1 MKSNIF
7 KYIFIIFVIIIVIV
21 AFFVIRN
28 NENEQQAGEETA
40 TNTNEEIV
48 KEIRL
53 GMAQCDTL
61 NPLLT
66 TNKNVQDITKLVY
79 EPLVDI
85 SSDYKAI
92 PALSTE
98 WAKQDATTYII
109 KLRENV
115 KWSNGERFTSADV
128 QFTYDKLKE
137 NSSIYSSNLEHVT
150 MLEVVDDYTV
160 KMYLDQEIPFFE
172 YYLTFPILSKTFY
185 DTQDYYNTGIVPVG
199 TGKYK
204 VDSVQ
209 ENFITLTKN
218 INWWDRDT
226 EITIEKINVNVYDS
240 VGELYNAFK
249 LGNVDLVSTSNTNIQ
264 EYIGTIGYSTKEIK
278 GREHDFIVLN
288 TQNEL
293 LANQEVRKAISYSI
307 DKNNIVSNVFQ
318 NKYYTSSFPLDYGS
332 WVYQEQDASSGYNP
346 EQANQLLSENGWSY
360 RRGTW
365 QKTINRRTRRIEL
378 NLIVKASNSTQISV
392 AENIKTQLANQGII
406 INIQQYSDEQYNI
419 AIKNKSYDM
428 ILCSMNLSPNLD
440 MSLFFGDGNLANYT
454 NEEVTNLMNE
464 VKNTTD
470 EETIKKDYVRLAEIY
485 KTDIP
490 YISLYTNKYT
500 IAYNTELVGEINS
513 NWFNPFCGIE
523 TWYK

>member
-1 MKSNIF
+1 MKSNVF

-28 NENEQQAGEETA
+28 NENEQQTEEET
-40 TNTNEEIV
+40 TSVDEEILR
-48 KEIRL
+48 EIRL
-53 GMAQCDTL
+53 GIAQCDTL

-66 TNKNVQDITKLVY
+66 NNKNVQDITKLIY

-85 SSDYKAI
+85 SSDYKAT
-92 PALSTE
+92 PALATE

-128 QFTYDKLKE
+128 QFTYDRLKE

-160 KMYLDQEIPFFE
+160 KMYLDQEVPFFE

-185 DTQDYYNTGIVPVG
+185 DTQDYNDLNIVPVG
-199 TGKYK
+199 TGKY
-204 VDSVQ
+204 VVNNVQ
-209 ENFITLTKN
+209 ENYITLTKN
-218 INWWDRDT
+218 TNWWDRDT
-226 EITIEKINVNVYDS
+226 ELSLEKITVNIYDS

-249 LGNVDLVSTSNTNIQ
+249 LGNVDLVSTDNTNIQ

-278 GREHDFIVLN
+278 GRTHDFLVLN
-288 TQNEL
+288 TQNTL
-293 LANQEVRKAISYSI
+293 LANQEVRRAISYSI

-360 RRGTW
+360 RNSYW
-365 QKTINRRTRRIEL
+365 QKTISGRTQRIDL
-378 NLIVKASNSTQISV
+378 NLIVKASDATQVAV
-392 AENIKTQLANQGII
+392 AENIRDQLVNQGIRI
-406 INIQQYSDEQYNI
+406 TIQQYADEQYSR
-419 AIKNKSYDM
+419 AIQNKSYDI
-428 ILCSMNLSPNLD
+428 ILCSMNLSPNPD
-440 MSLFFGDGNLANYT
+440 MSLFFGDNNLANYA

-464 VKNTTD
+464 IKNTTD
-470 EETIKKDYVRLAEIY
+470 ETTIKNDYTRLAEIY

-500 IAYNTELVGEINS
+500 IAYNTELVGEMNS
-513 NWFNPFCGIE
+513 NWFNPLCGIE

>member
-7 KYIFIIFVIIIVIV
+7 KYVFIIFVIMIVII
-21 AFFVIRN
+21 AIFIIRN
-28 NENEQQAGEETA
+28 NENKTETGEETPE
-40 TNTNEEIV
+40 TSNQEIV
-48 KEIRL
+48 REIRL
-53 GMAQCDTL
+53 GIAQCDTL

-66 TNKNVQDITKLVY
+66 NNKNVQDITKLIY

-85 SSDYKAI
+85 SSDYKATSQL
-92 PALSTE
+92 ATE

-115 KWSNGERFTSADV
+115 KWSDGERFTSADV
-128 QFTYDKLKE
+128 QFTYDRLKE

-150 MLEVVDDYTV
+150 MLEIVDDYTV
-160 KMYLDQEIPFFE
+160 KMYLDQEVPFFE

-209 ENFITLTKN
+209 ENYITLIKN
-218 INWWDRDT
+218 TNWWNRD
-226 EITIEKINVNVYDS
+226 IALSLEKINVNVYDS

-249 LGNVDLVSTSNTNIQ
+249 LGNVDIVSTDNNHIQ
-264 EYIGTIGYSTKEIK
+264 DYIGTIGYSTKEIK

-293 LANQEVRKAISYSI
+293 LSKEEVRKAISYSI

-332 WVYQEQDASSGYNP
+332 WAYQEQEVSAGYNP

-360 RRGTW
+360 RNGYW
-365 QKTINRRTRRIEL
+365 QKTENRKTQRTEL
-378 NLIVKASNSTQISV
+378 NLIVKASNSNQVTV
-392 AENIKTQLANQGII
+392 AENIKTQLEAQGIR
-406 INIQQYSDEQYNI
+406 INIQQYADAQYNI
-419 AIKNKSYDM
+419 AIQNKSYDM
-428 ILCSMNLSPNLD
+428 ILCSMNVSPNPD
-440 MSLFFGDGNLANYT
+440 MSLFFGENNLANY
-454 NEEVTNLMNE
+454 MNDE
-464 VKNTTD
+464 IASIMDELKNTTD
-470 EETIKKDYVRLAEIY
+470 EETIKNDYARLAEIY
-485 KTDIP
+485 KNNVP

>member
-7 KYIFIIFVIIIVIV
+7 KYLSIIFVVIIVVV
-21 AFFVIRN
+21 AFSIIRN
-28 NENEQQAGEETA
+28 NEE
-40 TNTNEEIV
+40 EEITQEDTV
-48 KEIRL
+48 TSDDEIVREIRL
-53 GMAQCDTL
+53 GIAQYDTL

-66 TNKNVQDITKLVY
+66 NNKNVQDITKLIF

-85 SSDYKAI
+85 SSDYKAT
-92 PALSTE
+92 PLLATE
-98 WAKQDATTYII
+98 WAKQDDTTYII

-115 KWSNGERFTSADV
+115 KWSNGERFTAEDV

-150 MLEVVDDYTV
+150 ALEIVDDYTV

-185 DTQDYYNTGIVPVG
+185 DTQDYNDTSIIPVG

-204 VDSVQ
+204 VEGTE
-209 ENFITLTKN
+209 ENYITLTKN
-218 INWWDRDT
+218 SNWWDRDT
-226 EITIEKINVNVYDS
+226 ELSLEKITVNIYDS
-240 VGELYNAFK
+240 IGELYNAFK
-249 LGNVDLVSTSNTNIQ
+249 MGNVDMVNTNNTNIQ
-264 EYIGTIGYSTKEIK
+264 EYIGTIGYSTKDIK

-288 TQNEL
+288 TQNSL
-293 LANQEVRKAISYSI
+293 LSRQEVRRAISYSI

-332 WVYQEQDASSGYNP
+332 WVYQEQEVSSGYNP

-360 RRGTW
+360 RNGYW
-365 QKTINRRTRRIEL
+365 QKTENRITQRIEL
-378 NLIVKASNSTQISV
+378 NLIVKASNSSQITV
-392 AENIKTQLANQGII
+392 AQNIKTQLENQGIR

-419 AIKNKSYDM
+419 AIQNKAYDM
-428 ILCSMNLSPNLD
+428 ILCSMNLSPNPD
-440 MSLFFGDGNLANYT
+440 MSLFFGDNNLANYT
-454 NEEVTNLMNE
+454 NEEVTNIMNE
-464 VKNTTD
+464 LKNTTD
-470 EETIKKDYVRLAEIY
+470 EDTIKNDYTRLAEIY

-500 IAYNTELVGEINS
+500 VAYNTELIGEINS
-513 NWFNPFCGIE
+513 NWFNPYCGIE

>member
-1 MKSNIF
+1 MKSNVF

-28 NENEQQAGEETA
+28 NENEQQTEEET
-40 TNTNEEIV
+40 TSVDEEIV
-48 KEIRL
+48 REIRL
-53 GMAQCDTL
+53 GIAQCDTL

-66 TNKNVQDITKLVY
+66 NNKNVQDITKLIY

-85 SSDYKAI
+85 SSDYKAT
-92 PALSTE
+92 PALATE

-128 QFTYDKLKE
+128 QFTYDRLKE

-160 KMYLDQEIPFFE
+160 KMYLDQEVPFFE

-185 DTQDYYNTGIVPVG
+185 DTQDYNDLNIVPVG
-199 TGKYK
+199 TGKY
-204 VDSVQ
+204 VVNNVQ
-209 ENFITLTKN
+209 QNYITLTKN
-218 INWWDRDT
+218 TNWWDRDT
-226 EITIEKINVNVYDS
+226 ELSLEKITVNIYDS
-240 VGELYNAFK
+240 IGELYNAFK
-249 LGNVDLVSTSNTNIQ
+249 LGNVDLVSTDNTNIQ
-264 EYIGTIGYSTKEIK
+264 QYIGTIGYSTKEIK
-278 GREHDFIVLN
+278 GRTHDFLVLN
-288 TQNEL
+288 TQNTL
-293 LANQEVRKAISYSI
+293 LANQEVRRAISYSV

-346 EQANQLLSENGWSY
+346 EQANQLLSQNGWSY
-360 RRGTW
+360 RNSYW
-365 QKTINRRTRRIEL
+365 QKRINNRTQRIEL
-378 NLIVKASNSTQISV
+378 NLIVKASDSTQVSV
-392 AENIKTQLANQGII
+392 AENIRTQLASQGFRIT
-406 INIQQYSDEQYNI
+406 IQQYADEQYSR
-419 AIKNKSYDM
+419 AIQNKSYDM
-428 ILCSMNLSPNLD
+428 ILCSMNLSPNPD
-440 MSLFFGDGNLANYT
+440 MSLFFGNGNLANYT
-454 NEEVTNLMNE
+454 NEEVTNLMDE
-464 VKNTTD
+464 IKNTTD
-470 EETIKKDYVRLAEIY
+470 EATIKNDYTRLAEIY

-490 YISLYTNKYT
+490 YISLYTNKHT